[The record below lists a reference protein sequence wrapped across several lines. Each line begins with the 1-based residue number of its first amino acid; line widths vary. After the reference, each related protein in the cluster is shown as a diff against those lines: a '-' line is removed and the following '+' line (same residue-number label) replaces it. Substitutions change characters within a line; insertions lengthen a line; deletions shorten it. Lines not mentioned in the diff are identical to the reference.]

1 MIFFFPLLNTSVAQE
16 LRQNT
21 KKNKKKN
28 TMFGKRHVL
37 VFLAFLLLLL
47 T

>member
-21 KKNKKKN
+21 KKNKKK
-28 TMFGKRHVL
+28 TL
-37 VFLAFLLLLL
+37 CLASATFLYFLPFYYYY
-47 T
+47 